1 MINKIA
7 TTVPCQEIH
16 IALCCNNGMLH
27 KQLFAYMGGE
37 EGVCFNLYVFSDEGV
52 I

>member
-7 TTVPCQEIH
+7 TAVLWQEIH
-16 IALCCNNGMLH
+16 IALCCNNGMLYE
-27 KQLFAYMGGE
+27 QLFAYMGGE
-37 EGVCFNLYVFSDEGV
+37 EGVCHNLYVFSDEGV